1 MGSGERHTGARSV
14 AQGTRP
20 GRASVRRR
28 RSAALLVTA
37 LVTIF
42 ASVTALASTSH
53 ASTSHASSALAS
65 TSLAS
70 TGAAAADQA
79 KPTKVTFTVGI
90 LNDVDSLNPF
100 TGVVAESR
108 EIWQTMYDTLTIPS
122 AKNFTPTAGL
132 ATKWKSSAD
141 GLTWT
146 YTIRSGV
153 KWSDGV
159 ALTAQDVAYT
169 FNRLLKG
176 SYEQVNYGT
185 YIANLR
191 TVTAPNK
198 TTVVMKTKT
207 PSPSMLRLPVPIL
220 PAHVWSKIGSE
231 KVESYKNEVDAVGS
245 GPFVLAERK
254 AGQSIRLTAN
264 PNYWGGAPKI
274 DELVYQ
280 VYGGAPALARALQ
293 NGEVD
298 FADNLDA
305 EAWRTLR
312 NAPGVK
318 TSAGTYVGFDE
329 LAFNTGAA
337 LANGTPIGDGNPAL
351 KDKKVRQA
359 LSYAID
365 RDTLVKEVLDG
376 NGSSG
381 DSVIPAAYTEL
392 HQKPSSVRTFNL
404 AKARRLLTAAG
415 YPVGANGKRKT
426 PGGQPLTLRIYVRQ
440 ESAPSQQAGRL
451 IQGWFGDLGI
461 PVALRVLT
469 ETDLT
474 DQIGQG
480 TYDMFEWG
488 WVVEPDPDHLLSS
501 FTCAKRSFQDGG
513 QVFGSLSDSFYCNP
527 RYDRLYA
534 AQARQIKPGKRA
546 ATVRKMQQLLYDD
559 APYVVLYDYDNLQ
572 AHSTRFTGFVAQPA
586 PDGVL
591 LFQFGAWSY
600 LKVEPV
606 SAPSATKPSAAA
618 TESDDGGGLKRIV
631 VGAILAVLALA
642 ALDQV
647 RRRRRSPRVV

>member
-1 MGSGERHTGARSV
+1 MGRGERRTGARSV
-14 AQGTRP
+14 GQGTRP
-20 GRASVRRR
+20 GRISVRAR

-37 LVTIF
+37 SLVTALVAIF
-42 ASVTALASTSH
+42 GSTSTQAAPAVASPALASTG
-53 ASTSHASSALAS
+53 LA
-65 TSLAS
+65 A
-70 TGAAAADQA
+70 TGAATAGQA
-79 KPTKVTFTVGI
+79 GPAKVTFTVGI

-108 EIWQTMYDTLTIPS
+108 EVWQTMYDTLTTPS
-122 AKNFTPTAGL
+122 AKNFAPTAGL
-132 ATKWKSSAD
+132 ATQWKTSSD

-153 KWSDGV
+153 RWSDGV

-176 SYEQVNYGT
+176 TYEQVNYGT
-185 YIANLR
+185 YVANLK

-220 PAHVWSKIGSE
+220 PAHVWSKIGSQ
-231 KVESYKNEVDAVGS
+231 KVKSYPNEVDAVGS
-245 GPFVLAERK
+245 GPFVLAERT

-264 PNYWGGAPKI
+264 RNYWGGVPKI
-274 DELVYQ
+274 DELVYR
-280 VYGGAPALARALQ
+280 VYGGAKALGRALQ
-293 NGEVD
+293 EGQVD
-298 FADNLDA
+298 FADNLDP
-305 EAWRTLR
+305 EVWRTLR
-312 NAPGVK
+312 NTAGIK
-318 TSAGTYVGFDE
+318 ATAGTYAGFDE

-337 LANGTPIGDGNPAL
+337 LDNGTPIGDGNPAL
-351 KDKKVRQA
+351 KNTKVRQA

-365 RDTLVKEVLDG
+365 RDALVDEVLAG
-376 NGSSG
+376 NGSRG
-381 DSVIPAAYTEL
+381 DSVIPPAYPAL
-392 HQKPSSVRTFNL
+392 HRKPTATRSFDL
-404 AKARRLLTAAG
+404 AKAGRLLDAAG
-415 YPVGANGKRKT
+415 YRAGANGKRRT
-426 PGGQPLTLRIYVRQ
+426 PAGQPLTLRIYVRQ

-469 ETDLT
+469 EADLSE
-474 DQIGQG
+474 QIGQG

-513 QVFGSLSDSFYCNP
+513 QVFGGLSDSFYCNP

-534 AQARQIKPGKRA
+534 AQARQVKPAKRA
-546 ATVRKMQQLLYDD
+546 TTVGKMQQLLYDD
-559 APYVVLYDYDNLQ
+559 APYVVLYNYDDLQ

-606 SAPSATKPSAAA
+606 SAPAATKPAAA
-618 TESDDGGGLKRIV
+618 TSGGGGRSRIALGV
-631 VGAILAVLALA
+631 ILAVLAGA
-642 ALDQV
+642 ALDQI
-647 RRRRRSPRVV
+647 RRRRRAPRVM